1 MNIFDSFK
9 FNNTN
14 AKVAPIPAKKID
26 DKIIGVVVY
35 PEPIKNY
42 SIEKALAERD
52 EFRKSVVQNNIKKEK
67 RSSFNKKFLF
77 IAGCALTAAIFSIIK
92 K

>member
-1 MNIFDSFK
+1 MNIFDSFQNNNI
-9 FNNTN
+9 NNT
-14 AKVAPIPAKKID
+14 APIPAKKMK

-52 EFRKSVVQNNIKKEK
+52 EFRKSVIENSIKKEK
-67 RSSFNKKFLF
+67 RASFNKKALF
-77 IAGCALTAAIFSIIK
+77 VAGCALTAAIFSFIK